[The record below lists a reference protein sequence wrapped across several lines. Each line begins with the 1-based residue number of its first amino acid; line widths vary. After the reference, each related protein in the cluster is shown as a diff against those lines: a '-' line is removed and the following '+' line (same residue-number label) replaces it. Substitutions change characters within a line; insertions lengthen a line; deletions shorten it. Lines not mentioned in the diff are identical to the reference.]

1 MENILEQFKAIHVY
15 SEQGKPSLHK
25 PVLLLYALAKCH
37 HKQDRL
43 LNFYSIDKFFK
54 EFFLKFSFD
63 GKYENSHYPFGKL
76 ENDGI
81 WEVTESNTLKRTSVG
96 HLSKKELLDKNIH
109 GGFTKKIYDE
119 LLLNDKLLSEVNFHI
134 LKTYFDK
141 KLHEDIADFL
151 NTPYYKNSDYLT
163 NKRNAPM
170 ALIDNQKFALSR
182 WWASRTIEL
191 VKTNRDIFSKG
202 KLREIRKELIAGT
215 NVIGGIKGWMQAA
228 QLIDRIRTG
237 EYELTNFARSLSR
250 NDPKLDK
257 SASWWAIHLSVC
269 FSNRSEPY
277 NQFFRSLDTLSKDW
291 LKFNELK
298 NRIDIVIEEAAKAS
312 LDSNLEGVMNMFK
325 NNQPLAE
332 IGLIETRKTRE
343 NGIEIRLGS
352 PKLTD
357 EIIIHALAMVRFNR
371 YISRSSIDFSELS
384 KDGLGHFLC
393 CSPEQL
399 RLHLR
404 RMKQSN
410 RWSAYFDFNE
420 AVNLDSVSFAELC
433 TPDKTLLLLL
443 QEGQDTWL

>member
-1 MENILEQFKAIHVY
+1 MNNQEVIKKFHSIKVFR
-15 SEQGKPSLHK
+15 EQGQISLHK
-25 PVLLLYALAKCH
+25 PVLLLYALAQCWHGKP
-37 HKQDRL
+37 RL
-43 LNFYSIDKFFK
+43 LSFYDIDKTFK
-54 EFFLKFSFD
+54 DIFLNFSLS
-63 GKYENSHYPFGKL
+63 GEYKNSYYPFGKL

-81 WEVTESNTLKRTSVG
+81 WEVTDSKNLKRTSVG
-96 HLSKKELLDKNIH
+96 HLSKSELLEKNIH
-109 GGFTKKIYDE
+109 GGFTSEIYNSICDNKNLIKE
-119 LLLNDKLLSEVNFHI
+119 IINYLLSSYFNNELHQDI
-134 LKTYFDK
+134 L
-141 KLHEDIADFL
+141 HFL
-151 NTPYYKNSDYLT
+151 EIENNNENP
-163 NKRNAPM
+163 RNQKM

-182 WWASRTIEL
+182 WWASRAIEL

-215 NVIGGIKGWMQAA
+215 NVIGGVKGWMQAA
-228 QLIDRIRTG
+228 QLINRVRTG
-237 EYELTNFARSLSR
+237 EYELTNFARDLYS
-250 NDPKLDK
+250 NDQKLDK
-257 SASWWAIHLSVC
+257 SASWWAIHLSIC

-277 NQFFRSLDTLSKDW
+277 HQFFRSLDNLSKDW

-298 NRIDIVIEEAAKAS
+298 NKIDLAIEEAAKAS
-312 LDSNLEGVMNMFK
+312 LDSNLEGVVNMFK
-325 NNQPLAE
+325 DNQPLAE

-357 EIIIHALAMVRFNR
+357 EIIIHALAMSRFHR
-371 YISRSSIDFSELS
+371 YKSRSTIDFSTLTQ
-384 KDGLGHFLC
+384 DGLGHFLC

-399 RLHLR
+399 RLNLR

-410 RWSAYFDFNE
+410 RWQNYFDFNE